1 MYTNLILYRNELKN
15 KNIAKYK
22 IVGIVT
28 ELIYSRVIFKKN
40 KDIEE
45 FVKEVFSIECKSYII
60 KSRGMIASKVVK
72 FIINS
77 ESNVEY
83 KNKLINFIN
92 LQIEIIKE
100 SKDIKD
106 KKNEFDGWI
115 RNE

>member
-28 ELIYSRVIFKKN
+28 ELIYSKIIFKKN

-45 FVKEVFSIECKSYII
+45 FIKDVFNIEFKSYIVR
-60 KSRGMIASKVVK
+60 SRSMITSKVVK
-72 FIINS
+72 LIINS
-77 ESNVEY
+77 ENNAEY